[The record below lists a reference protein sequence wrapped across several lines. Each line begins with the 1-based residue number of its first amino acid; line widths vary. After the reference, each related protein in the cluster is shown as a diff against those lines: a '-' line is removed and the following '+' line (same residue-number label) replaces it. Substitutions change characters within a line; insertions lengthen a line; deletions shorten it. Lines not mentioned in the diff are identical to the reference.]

1 MRAPARPLIAVTTS
15 EVRQP
20 VASDAT
26 TAADPQRTEMVLG
39 MRYLEAVEAAGGVP
53 IVVPPMGPAAVAT
66 LIDGVSGLCLSG
78 GPDIDPS
85 AYGAEPHPQLG
96 PTELR
101 LDRFELD
108 VIRQADA
115 RGLPILA
122 ICRGAQM
129 FNVARGGT
137 LHQHVPDVARDGIDH
152 RQSEPG
158 DQTTHPVRVAPGS
171 MLASILGKHEI
182 DVNSFHHQ
190 AVDVLGRGLRPC
202 AWAPDGLLEGFE
214 AVDRR
219 FAVAVQWH
227 AESLADH
234 PGHER
239 LFRAFAQACA
249 ATRGVGSVGASLAP
263 AARS

>member
-1 MRAPARPLIAVTTS
+1 MRPPARPMIAVTTS
-15 EVRQP
+15 EVRCA
-20 VASDAT
+20 VASEAT
-26 TAADPQRTEMVLG
+26 TEADPRRTEMVLG
-39 MRYLEAVEAAGGVP
+39 MRYLEAIEAAGGVP
-53 IVVPPMGPAAVAT
+53 IVVPPMEPAAVAA
-66 LIDGVSGLCLSG
+66 LIDGVAGLCLSG

-85 AYGAEPHPQLG
+85 AYGAAAHAQLG
-96 PTELR
+96 PTERR

-108 VIRQADA
+108 VVRQADA

-137 LHQHVPDVARDGIDH
+137 LHQHVPDVAGGDIEH
-152 RQSEPG
+152 RQSAPG
-158 DQTTHPVRVAPGS
+158 DRTTHQVRLAPES
-171 MLASILGKHEI
+171 MLSSILGNHEI
-182 DVNSFHHQ
+182 AVNSFHHQ
-190 AVDVLGRGLRPC
+190 AVDVLGRGLRPS
-202 AWAPDGLLEGFE
+202 AWAPDGMLEGFE

-239 LFRAFAQACA
+239 LFRAFAEACA

-263 AARS
+263 VARS